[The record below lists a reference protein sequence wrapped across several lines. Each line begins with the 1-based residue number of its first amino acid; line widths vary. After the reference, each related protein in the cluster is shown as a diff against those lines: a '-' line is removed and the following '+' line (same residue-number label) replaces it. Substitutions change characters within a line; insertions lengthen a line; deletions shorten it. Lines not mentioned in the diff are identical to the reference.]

1 MISNQFLLSI
11 STITIDVVFVKHCV
25 LYPKGFVCC
34 NKTEHFQSFYLF
46 LLVPLLYFDDIPQ
59 RDVL

>member
-11 STITIDVVFVKHCV
+11 STITIDAVFIEHCV

-34 NKTEHFQSFYLF
+34 NKTEHFQSFYL
-46 LLVPLLYFDDIPQ
+46 LVPLLYFDYIRQ